1 MTTTVAPSGSWKSP
15 IMPDLIVAESVG
27 LSQIVLDGVD
37 VYWIESRPM
46 EGGRNVVVRLRAGAI
61 EDVLPAPFNARSQAH
76 EYGGGA
82 FSVDGGTIY
91 FSNFSDQQVYG
102 VVAGAAPRA
111 LTPPNNL
118 RFADFT
124 LDHRRQRLIGVC
136 EDHRREG
143 EPVNALVVIDPEAP
157 GEPRI
162 LVAGSDF
169 YASPHLSPDGTQLA
183 WLCWNHPNMP
193 WDGTELWRADIT
205 PEGSLGAGQ
214 KIAGGPGESIFQ
226 PEFSPDGTLYFVSD
240 RSGWWNLYRLRE
252 GDIEALV
259 PMEAEFGLPQWNFG
273 MSTYAFESAQR
284 LVCAYN
290 QKGVWHLATLET
302 DSLRLVPREMPC
314 TEIHCV
320 RAANGKAFFIAGSPT
335 QSPAIIQFD
344 LATNDPVVIRRS
356 NRIEPDPGYV
366 SAPQTIEFPAT
377 GGGSAYAFYYP
388 PQNRDFQALP
398 NEKPPLLVLSHGGPT
413 SATSSTLNLK
423 VQYWTS
429 RGIAV
434 LDVNYRGST
443 GYGRAYRDKLKG
455 QWGVADVEDCIAGA
469 RHLIARGLVDEQR
482 IAIRGGSAGGY
493 TTLCALTFHD
503 LFRAGAVYYGIS
515 DLEALAKD
523 THKFEARYL
532 DGLIGP
538 YPARRDIYQ
547 SRSPIHFVDRLSCP
561 VIFFQGMEDKVVP
574 PNQAEAMVEALRQ
587 KDIAVVYVPFAGE
600 QHGFRRAENIKR
612 ALEAELYFYSRIFRF
627 TPADVI
633 QPVMIENLP
642 A

>member
-1 MTTTVAPSGSWKSP
+1 
-15 IMPDLIVAESVG
+15 MPDLIVTESVG
-27 LSQIVLDGVD
+27 LSQIMLDGVD

-46 EGGRNVVVRLRAGAI
+46 EGGRNVIVRLRAGTR
-61 EDVLPAPFNARSQAH
+61 EDVLPSPFNARSRAH

-82 FSVDGGTIY
+82 FAVDGGTLY
-91 FSNFSDQQVYG
+91 FSNFSDQQIYG
-102 VVAGAAPRA
+102 GVPGATPRA
-111 LTPPNNL
+111 LTSPNNL
-118 RFADFT
+118 RFADMT
-124 LDHRRQRLIGVC
+124 PDRRRQRLIGVC

-143 EPVNALVVIDPEAP
+143 EPVNTLVVIDPEGP
-157 GEPRI
+157 GEPRV

-169 YASPHLSPDGTQLA
+169 YAAPRLSPDGWQLA
-183 WLCWNHPNMP
+183 WLSWNHPNMP
-193 WDGTELWRADIT
+193 WDGTELWLADIT
-205 PEGSLGAGQ
+205 PEGSLGVRR

-240 RSGWWNLYRLRE
+240 RSGWWNLYRFRE
-252 GDIEALV
+252 GNIEALA
-259 PMEAEFGLPQWNFG
+259 PMEAEFGLLQWNFG

-302 DSLRLVPREMPC
+302 DSLRLLPRELSC

-320 RAANGKAFFIAGSPT
+320 RAASGKAFFIAGSPT
-335 QSPAIIQFD
+335 QSSTIFQLD
-344 LATNDPVVIRRS
+344 LATNDAIAIRRS

-366 SAPQTIEFPAT
+366 SAPQTLEFPTTDGAH
-377 GGGSAYAFYYP
+377 AYAFYYP
-388 PQNRDFQALP
+388 PKNRDFRALP
-398 NEKPPLLVLSHGGPT
+398 NEKTPLLVSCHGGPT
-413 SATSSTLNLK
+413 SATSSTMNLK

-443 GYGRAYRDKLKG
+443 GYGRAYRDKLRG
-455 QWGVADVEDCIAGA
+455 LWGVADVEDCLAGA
-469 RHLIARGLVDEQR
+469 RYLIDRGLVDENR

-493 TTLCALTFHD
+493 TTLCALTFHS

-515 DLEALAKD
+515 DLEALVKD

-538 YPARRDIYQ
+538 YPARRALYQ
-547 SRSPIHFVDRLSCP
+547 ARSPIHFVDRLSRP
-561 VIFFQGMEDKVVP
+561 VIFFQGLEDKVVP
-574 PNQAEAMVEALRQ
+574 PNQTEAMATALRR
-587 KDIAVVYVPFAGE
+587 KGIAVAYVPFAGE
-600 QHGFRRAENIKR
+600 QHGFRRAENIQR
-612 ALEAELYFYSRIFRF
+612 ALEAELYFYSQIFRF

-633 QPVMIENLP
+633 EPVKIENLP
-642 A
+642 S